1 MTRIRVGNGAGR
13 RGATWGVAFLA
24 ALGMALGAP
33 GAGAQELADFD
44 YENLQARGVGLFT
57 GFIWP
62 STVEPTYTIGARMDL
77 GYLGPGVRILP
88 GFTWWSSDYRRS
100 EVLSLEERLEAL
112 IAREQEP
119 GAPVAD
125 VNLGNIRMADLVLNV
140 DGQFVWTVPSLPFPA
155 LTYLGGGAAAHIL
168 NGSGE
173 AIEDTFVEDLLDRVA
188 VGVNIHGGAEFLL
201 TEQFRVFGEGRA
213 ELVEN
218 LQYLEIRAGVQ
229 WVFRG
234 VAPGEQRAG
243 GR

>member
-1 MTRIRVGNGAGR
+1 MRRNRVGRGLRR
-13 RGATWGVAFLA
+13 RGAGWSAAVLA
-24 ALGMALGAP
+24 GLGLALGPTG
-33 GAGAQELADFD
+33 GEAQELADFD
-44 YENLQARGVGLFT
+44 YENLQARGAGLFA

-62 STVEPTYTIGARMDL
+62 STVEPTYTVGARMDL

-100 EVLSLEERLEAL
+100 EVLSLEERLEEL
-112 IAREQEP
+112 IAREQLP
-119 GAPVAD
+119 GAQPVD
-125 VNLGNIRMADLVLNV
+125 VDLGNIRLADLVLNV
-140 DGQFVWTVPSLPFPA
+140 DGQFVWSVPSLPFPA

-188 VGVNIHGGAEFLL
+188 VGVNIHGGAEFLF
-201 TEQFRVFGEGRA
+201 TEQFRAFGEGRA

-218 LQYLEIRAGVQ
+218 LQYLEIRAGLQ
-229 WVFRG
+229 WIFRG
-234 VAPGEQRAG
+234 VAPGEERAG

>member
-1 MTRIRVGNGAGR
+1 MTRNRVGSALRGR
-13 RGATWGVAFLA
+13 RAGWRTAFLA
-24 ALGMALGAP
+24 GLGMALGVP
-33 GAGAQELADFD
+33 GAGAQDLADFD
-44 YENLQARGVGLFT
+44 YENLQARGVGLFA

-62 STVEPTYTIGARMDL
+62 STVEPAYTIGARMDL

-100 EVLSLEERLEAL
+100 EVLSLEERLEEL
-112 IAREQEP
+112 IAREQAP
-119 GAPVAD
+119 GAQPVD
-125 VNLGNIRMADLVLNV
+125 VNLGNIRLSDLVLNV
-140 DGQFVWTVPSLPFPA
+140 DGQFVWSVPSLPFPA

-188 VGVNIHGGAEFLL
+188 VGVNVHGGAEFLL
-201 TEQFRVFGEGRA
+201 TEQLRVFGEGRA

-218 LQYLEIRAGVQ
+218 LQYLELRAGVQ
-229 WVFRG
+229 WIFRG

>member
-1 MTRIRVGNGAGR
+1 MTRIGVGTGR
-13 RGATWGVAFLA
+13 RRGGGVGAA
-24 ALGMALGAP
+24 ALAWMGLALGAP
-33 GAGAQELADFD
+33 GAAAQELADFD

-62 STVEPTYTIGARMDL
+62 SAVEPTYSIGARMDL

-88 GFTWWSSDYRRS
+88 GFTFWSSDYRRS
-100 EVLSLEERLEAL
+100 EVVSLEERLEAL

-119 GAPVAD
+119 GAPVAN
-125 VNLGNIRMADLVLNV
+125 VNLGNIRLADLVLNV
-140 DGQFVWTVPSLPFPA
+140 DGQFVWAVPSLPFPA

-218 LQYLEIRAGVQ
+218 LQYLEIRVGVQ

-234 VAPGEQRAG
+234 VAPGERSAS